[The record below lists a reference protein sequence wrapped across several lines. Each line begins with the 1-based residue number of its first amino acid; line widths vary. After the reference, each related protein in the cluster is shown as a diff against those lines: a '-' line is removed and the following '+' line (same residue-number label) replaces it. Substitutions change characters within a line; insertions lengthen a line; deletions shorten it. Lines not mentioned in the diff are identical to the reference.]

1 MRPRKEYYSLVHEME
16 TNGLDADTEKLV
28 TGRPTDKNGIKILR
42 AAFKQNI
49 PRSRAILWQCG

>member
-16 TNGLDADTEKLV
+16 INGLDADTEKLV

-49 PRSRAILWQCG
+49 PRSKAIL